1 MRTAPPASL
10 IPSALLPVTL
20 GRSIIIS
27 SVETLVNL
35 SPSSLLAGSP
45 NLAQDLSLGLASF
58 PSSSLINLK
67 LDDPWLPSKPWESI
81 PSESGQV
88 ATHSEN
94 PSQQEPLYEPST
106 ISEVNLVRM
115 VINALQGV
123 EASLHSIEK
132 LSESF
137 CNDSTDR
144 TFHRIPGLWYRS
156 SSTNAFGKILKSVG
170 RSGFITFLVRKFVD
184 YFHRQNFY
192 VGGINN
198 EDSKSDEACSLVNQ
212 AFAVALEKVLEGLI
226 CALDTLYA
234 SAELRRSPENFNTC
248 TNNSPGVGCL
258 TSVVHS
264 EITFMEVYLHTNELR
279 TQIQVIGNI
288 CSFKNVALAF
298 STLSIEELTSEATT
312 DFRNFPKGA
321 DLLSYLYAQLRDADP
336 VHHALLKFLFTRS
349 CEPYY
354 GFIKSWIYEA
364 RINDPYK
371 EFIVELVDGPPS
383 YSDSRAS
390 FSNAVWLSS
399 IRVREGVAV
408 PCFLENYCLPLLR
421 AGQQLQVLIKL
432 LELCGCVPAGDQ
444 AYGDV
449 LPYWNGYSGFCLSTM
464 SPLTFSKVK
473 LEEMV
478 LLRENMYKIMQEK
491 LQILIARLDNRYQPI
506 SSSVMPSVIVPLVGN
521 NSTCSIDERTT
532 NPPTYN
538 GDSDGE
544 TGTHKSG
551 TSGAIDG
558 VSYQLDPFESSS
570 ECSWTSSGELTETE
584 ETTNSDASSIEAE
597 LRYLSASGFSRNPEK
612 MDPTS
617 KYGNPHK
624 EKKSSHIFEDHKSAN
639 ATWSH
644 FSETVYT
651 DNQSVKCWPLGG
663 LSKNPFYDDRG
674 SKGESQLHLIDFSL
688 GVSDSKEDVVVG
700 EVPHWGDLA
709 TSIDSLPKSARGDI
723 QLETGSHTSSNSHI
737 STSWKPNHNC
747 TIFNINP
754 MLTKNAWCRM
764 IENSR
769 GRSCVD
775 RKQSFLSYFDFSS
788 VNDPRMVYGERS
800 NACSDHGT
808 QSKHHLFSDS
818 AVSSTKP
825 MDKGIGLQKYDESHI
840 PVDNINSLSD
850 TLFEKRQAENT
861 LTSTTGGAKWES
873 SLSYLGKG
881 FIHNS
886 GAQKNGSG
894 PTFDIPLD
902 VIIEKCMLQEIL
914 LQYEYISN
922 FTITFLEEGFD
933 LQEHL
938 LALRRY
944 HFMEFADWADLFIV
958 SLSCHNWS
966 VSEASEKISEIQG
979 LLDLAVQRSS
989 CEGDPY
995 KERLYLYMKGHDMM
1009 TLSTPTTGVHAFDFF
1024 ALGYRV
1030 DWPVS
1035 IVLTPSALKIYADI
1049 FSFLIQVKLALFSL
1063 TDVWCSMKDLD
1074 HLISQTHH
1082 SGFDEQDKSYIK
1094 ILMRMRHQVNHFVST
1109 LQQYVQS
1116 QLSHVSWCRFLDS
1129 LKHQVKDMFD
1139 LESVHMAY
1147 LADSLHICFLSAD
1160 TRPVAGI
1167 IESILQCALDFRS
1180 CFTGGSWEVGLEYS
1194 RDSSK
1199 FLGRLNISQV
1209 LTIKATFEKNLKE
1222 LYLCYLKSPK
1232 HGEFSLC
1239 RFWGYLNYND
1249 YYSSIFGTGLIHYAF

>member
-1 MRTAPPASL
+1 MA
-10 IPSALLPVTL
+10 VD
-20 GRSIIIS
+20 
-27 SVETLVNL
+27 L
-35 SPSSLLAGSP
+35 SFSSLF
-45 NLAQDLSLGLASF
+45 Q
-58 PSSSLINLK
+58 NLK

-81 PSESGQV
+81 PSESGEVSNQ
-88 ATHSEN
+88 SEN
-94 PSQQEPLYEPST
+94 PSQQKPLYDPST
-106 ISEVNLVRM
+106 ISEVNLVRL

-137 CNDSTDR
+137 CNDSTDK
-144 TFHRIPGLWYRS
+144 TSLRIPSLWYRS
-156 SSTNAFGKILKSVG
+156 SSTNALGKILKPVG
-170 RSGFITFLVRKFVD
+170 HSGLITFLVRKFVD
-184 YFHRQNFY
+184 YFHRQNLY
-192 VGGINN
+192 VRGISK
-198 EDSKSDEACSLVNQ
+198 EDSECDEACSLVNQ
-212 AFAVALEKVLEGLI
+212 AFAAALEKVLEGLI

-234 SAELRRSPENFNTC
+234 SAQLRRSPDNFDTYA
-248 TNNSPGVGCL
+248 NNSFGVGCL

-288 CSFKNVALAF
+288 CLLKNVALAF
-298 STLSIEELTSEATT
+298 STLSIEDLTSEATT

-321 DLLSYLYAQLRDADP
+321 DLLSYLYSRLRDADP

-399 IRVREGVAV
+399 IRVREGVSV

-432 LELCGCVPAGDQ
+432 LQLCECVPAGDQ
-444 AYGDV
+444 AYVDV
-449 LPYWNGYSGFCLSTM
+449 LPYWNGSSGFCLSTM

-478 LLRENMYKIMQEK
+478 LSRENMYKTMQEK
-491 LQILIARLDNRYQPI
+491 LQILIARLDNKYRPI
-506 SSSVMPSVIVPLVGN
+506 SSSVMPCLIVPLVGN
-521 NSTCSIDERTT
+521 NSTCSIDERMINPTT
-532 NPPTYN
+532 YKGNL
-538 GDSDGE
+538 DWEAS
-544 TGTHKSG
+544 THKSG

-558 VSYQLDPFESSS
+558 ISYQLDPFESSS
-570 ECSWTSSGELTETE
+570 ECSWTSSGEHTETE
-584 ETTNSDASSIEAE
+584 ETTNSDTSLIEAE
-597 LRYLSASGFSRNPEK
+597 LRYLSALGFSENLPGRVTVPTPCLNEKLERNYHKKTER
-612 MDPTS
+612 MDPIS
-617 KYGNPHK
+617 KYGDSHK
-624 EKKSSHIFEDHKSAN
+624 EKKSSHISEHHKSAN
-639 ATWSH
+639 TAWSH
-644 FSETVYT
+644 FSEIVYT
-651 DNQSVKCWPLGG
+651 DIQSVKCWPLGG
-663 LSKNPFYDDRG
+663 LSKNPFYDDGG
-674 SKGESQLHLIDFSL
+674 SKGESQLHLSDFSL
-688 GVSDSKEDVVVG
+688 DVPDSTQDVVVE
-700 EVPHWGDLA
+700 EVPYWGELA
-709 TSIDSLPKSARGDI
+709 TSIDSLPKSSRGDV
-723 QLETGSHTSSNSHI
+723 QLETGSHASSNSHI
-737 STSWKPNHNC
+737 STSWKLRYNC
-747 TIFNINP
+747 NIFNMNP
-754 MLTKNAWCRM
+754 MLTKNAWSGM
-764 IENSR
+764 IEKSR
-769 GRSCVD
+769 GKSCVD
-775 RKQSFLSYFDFSS
+775 KQSFLSYFDFSS
-788 VNDPRMVYGERS
+788 VNDFRMVYGERS
-800 NACSDHGT
+800 NACPDYGI
-808 QSKHHLFSDS
+808 QSKHYLFSDS

-825 MDKGIGLQKYDESHI
+825 TDKGFGLQKYGESHI
-840 PVDNINSLSD
+840 PADNINFLSD
-850 TLFEKRQAENT
+850 TLFEKRQKENT

-873 SLSYLGKG
+873 SLSYLGKR

-886 GAQKNGSG
+886 GAQKNSSG
-894 PTFDIPLD
+894 PTFDVPLD

-958 SLSCHNWS
+958 SLWCHNWS
-966 VSEASEKISEIQG
+966 VVEASEKITEIQG

-1009 TLSTPTTGVHAFDFF
+1009 PLSTPTTGVHAFDFF

-1049 FSFLIQVKLALFSL
+1049 FSFLIQVKLAVFSL

-1074 HLISQTHH
+1074 HLISQNYH
-1082 SGFDEQDKSYIK
+1082 SGLDEQDKIYIK
-1094 ILMRMRHQVNHFVST
+1094 ILTRMRHQVNHFVST

-1160 TRPVAGI
+1160 TQPIAGI

-1180 CFTGGSWEVGLEYS
+1180 CFTGGCWEVGSEC

-1199 FLGRLNISQV
+1199 ILGRLNISQV

-1239 RFWGYLNYND
+1239 RFWGYLNYNE
-1249 YYSSIFGTGLIHYAF
+1249 YYSSIFGNGLIHYAF